1 MSSCSNTKYLTDNQ
15 SLLVKSKILCD
26 AKDVPMEELESILK
40 QKENQKSLFFF
51 RFYTSVYNTFSKGKG
66 NKFKKWM
73 ITHVGN
79 EPILYDENLTDK
91 SQDQLSQY
99 MKNKGYF
106 DAKVDKHIETINK
119 KTKLVF
125 TITSNSSYHLNEIQ
139 YNCTDTE
146 ILAIVKKHLK
156 ISNLVK
162 GGNFDVQNLENER
175 QRITKSLNRNGYY
188 YFENHDITY
197 EADSLIGN
205 NQINLIVTINPPI
218 TENNDTTQVKL
229 KHKKY
234 TIRKTFVILDY
245 DYKEVLKN
253 KAVFLA
259 SLDTT
264 ALIQE
269 NTYLLC
275 KGKPYVNPQVVIN
288 CDYIKNKEYYD
299 ANDVERT
306 KLALAQNILFRQIS
320 VEFSNVPMED
330 STADGMLDCFI
341 EITPSTKQSYSFN
354 LEGTNTGG
362 DWGAQAKA
370 TYENKNL
377 LHGAEIFNMKT
388 RYSFEQN
395 SWLKTEMTS
404 KDFSSRVYGFDF
416 SIISPKFL
424 FPFVSN
430 ISSRRYG
437 LRTFIKVGYSYQ
449 KIPSSYESPFRY
461 LSFGYIYK
469 NNKFLT
475 QYFTPFEINGIQYI
489 NQTESF
495 KTYINRHKVSKNYED
510 YYISSTN
517 YTLIWQNKNAE
528 KLSNFHFLK
537 FMLEATG
544 NTLYAYSKVT
554 NREKV
559 NGNYQMFNTTFAQYI
574 KSDIDYR
581 YNFVQAKEVSTV
593 CRLFVGC
600 AFPYGN
606 NNYVP
611 YLKQYF
617 AGGSN
622 SMRAW
627 TSLGPGTYK
636 DTNTSVINKSDI
648 KLEANLEQRF
658 PIFSFLNGAVFS
670 DIGNIWSFN
679 KINGIN
685 GTQFNSTF
693 YKDLAVAVGI
703 GLRPN
708 FSFFVFRIDLA
719 VKMRNPAL
727 DPSKRWL
734 WAQRSFDKEQDMNLT
749 IGIGYPF

>member
-1 MSSCSNTKYLTDNQ
+1 MSENQ
-15 SLLVKSKILCD
+15 SLLIKNKVICD
-26 AKDVPMEELESILK
+26 AQEIPNDELESILK

-51 RFYTSVYNTFSKGKG
+51 RFYTSIFNTFSQGKG

-73 ITHVGN
+73 INHIGN
-79 EPILYDENLTDK
+79 EPILFDEILSNKSEYQLT
-91 SQDQLSQY
+91 QY
-99 MKNKGYF
+99 MNNKGYF
-106 DAKVDKHIETINK
+106 QAKVDKRIETVNK
-119 KTKLVF
+119 KTKLYFV
-125 TITSNSSYHLNEIQ
+125 ITSNASYQLNEIQ
-139 YNCTDTE
+139 YNCYDTA
-146 ILAIVKKHLK
+146 ILSIIKRHLK
-156 ISNLVK
+156 NSKLIK
-162 GGNFDVQNLENER
+162 GGNFDVQNLELER

-188 YFENHDITY
+188 YFENLDITY

-205 NQINLIVTINPPI
+205 NKIDLNVTINPPI
-218 TENNDTTQVKL
+218 IENDSTKDKSN
-229 KHKKY
+229 HKKY
-234 TIRKTFVILDY
+234 RIRNTFIILDY

-253 KAVFLA
+253 KSAFLT

-264 ALIQE
+264 SLIQQ
-269 NTYLLC
+269 NTFLLY
-275 KGKPYVNPQVVIN
+275 KGKPYVNPQVVLN
-288 CDYIKNKEYYD
+288 CDYIKNNDYYN
-299 ANDVERT
+299 ANDVEKT

-320 VEFSNVPMED
+320 IEFTDVTLND
-330 STADGMLDCFI
+330 SATEGQLDCYI

-377 LHGAEIFNMKT
+377 LHGAEIFNIKA

-395 SWLKTEMTS
+395 SWLKTETTS

-469 NNKFLT
+469 NNRYLT
-475 QYFTPFEINGIQYI
+475 QYFTPFEINGIQY
-489 NQTESF
+489 NKDSTF
-495 KTYINRHKVSKNYED
+495 KVYIDLHKVSKNYED

-528 KLSNFHFLK
+528 RLSNNHFFK
-537 FMLEATG
+537 FTIEATG
-544 NTLYAYSKVT
+544 NTLYAYSKIT
-554 NREKV
+554 NREKDTV
-559 NGNYQMFNTTFAQYI
+559 TGSYKMFNTTFAQYI
-574 KSDIDYR
+574 RSDIDYR

-593 CRLFVGC
+593 FRLFIGC

-636 DTNTSVINKSDI
+636 DTNTYVINKSDI

-658 PIFSFLNGAVFS
+658 PIFSFLNGAVFT
-670 DIGNIWSFN
+670 DIGNIWSVS
-679 KINGIN
+679 KINGIS

-708 FSFFVFRIDLA
+708 FSFFVFRVDLA

-727 DPSKRWL
+727 DSSKRWL
-734 WAQRSFDKEQDMNLT
+734 WAQRAFDRSQDMNLT